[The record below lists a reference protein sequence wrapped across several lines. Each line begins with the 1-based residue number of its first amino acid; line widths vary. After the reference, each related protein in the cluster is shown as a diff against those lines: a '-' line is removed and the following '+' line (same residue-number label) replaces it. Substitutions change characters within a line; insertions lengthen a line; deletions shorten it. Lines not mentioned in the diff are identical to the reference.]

1 MIVALAGRRVDKPDT
16 KTPAFPLEN
25 IEKVR
30 AELFSFLNKNNVTH
44 LVSSGACGADLLG
57 LEVAIKLK
65 ITCHLILPFEKD
77 IFADKSVSD
86 CIENEMW
93 EAMFNKSYTFLE
105 EQQNVTIL
113 SISLEDKDKYQ
124 KTNKAIL
131 NKVESLSDSLKKT
144 EEYLSSNSE
153 PKKIALILWEGK
165 PKAKSKENENVDYT
179 ENLIES
185 AKAIG
190 FETEVINTLY

>member
-1 MIVALAGRRVDKPDT
+1 MIVALAGRRIDKPDA

-25 IEKVR
+25 IGKVR
-30 AELFSFLNKNNVTH
+30 AELFSFLDKNSVTH

-65 ITCHLILPFEKD
+65 ISCHLILPFEKE
-77 IFADKSVSD
+77 IFVAKSVSD
-86 CIENEMW
+86 CLENEMW
-93 EAMFNKSYTFLE
+93 EAMFKKSYTFLE
-105 EQQNVTIL
+105 ENQDVTIL
-113 SISLEDKDKYQ
+113 SISPEDEDKYQ

-131 NKVESLSDSLKKT
+131 NKVESLSNSLKKT
-144 EEYLSSNSE
+144 EEYLSSNSV

-165 PKAKSKENENVDYT
+165 PKTKFKEDETVDYT
-179 ENLIES
+179 ENILDS

-190 FETEVINTLY
+190 FEIEVINTLY